1 MRDRR
6 GFRFLVLGL
15 LRDGKPR
22 HGYGLMKAY
31 QERSGIVIGTGSFYR
46 ALQSLAAEG
55 LVRKTANPAGDDPRR
70 TPHIITAA
78 GIAAFDDWIRANDS
92 NAISRTYDELFNRV
106 LFLGETEAPL
116 ARSIID
122 QWQEVLCA
130 RGRALERAREAAL
143 ARAKRTGQP
152 TFAALPL
159 LLARCAKHVAADW
172 VFLKALRVAYDEW
185 NDSVADAPPCPTH
198 LASVAPAS
206 ITRLPARLARTG
218 A

>member
-15 LRDGKPR
+15 LRDGKAR

-46 ALQSLAAEG
+46 ALQSLAAEA
-55 LVRKTANPAGDDPRR
+55 LVRKTANPVGDDPRR
-70 TPHIITAA
+70 TPHTITAA
-78 GIAAFDDWIRANDS
+78 GITAFDDWIRANDS
-92 NAISRTYDELFNRV
+92 GAISRNYDELFNRV
-106 LFLGETEAPL
+106 LFLGETEAAL

-130 RGRALERAREAAL
+130 RGRSLERAREAAL
-143 ARAKRTGQP
+143 ARAKRGGPT

-159 LLARCAKHVAADW
+159 LLGRCAKHVAADW

-185 NDSVADAPPCPTH
+185 TDRVADAPGCPPHPGPAAPGSVTH
-198 LASVAPAS
+198 LAGRVARA
-206 ITRLPARLARTG
+206 
-218 A
+218 

>member
-15 LRDGKPR
+15 LRDGKAR

-31 QERSGIVIGTGSFYR
+31 KERSGVVIGTGSFYR
-46 ALQSLAAEG
+46 ALQSLVADG
-55 LVRKTANPAGDDPRR
+55 LVRKTANPTGDDPRR
-70 TPHIITAA
+70 TPHAITTA
-78 GIAAFDDWIRANDS
+78 GVAAFDAWIRANDAG
-92 NAISRTYDELFNRV
+92 AISRHYDELFNRV
-106 LFLGETEAPL
+106 LFLGETEAAL

-130 RGRALERAREAAL
+130 RGRSLERAREAAL
-143 ARAKRTGQP
+143 ARAKRGGTT

-159 LLARCAKHVAADW
+159 LLARCGKHVAADW

-185 NDSVADAPPCPTH
+185 TDRVADAPGCPSR
-198 LASVAPAS
+198 LAPAPAS
-206 ITRLPARLARTG
+206 ITHLPGRLARAG
-218 A
+218 S